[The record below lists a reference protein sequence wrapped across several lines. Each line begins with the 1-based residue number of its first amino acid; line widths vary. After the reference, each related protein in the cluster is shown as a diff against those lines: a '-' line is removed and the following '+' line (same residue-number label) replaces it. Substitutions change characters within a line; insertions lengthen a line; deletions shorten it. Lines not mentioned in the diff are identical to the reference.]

1 MGVSL
6 CLNTER
12 DVIQIRL
19 YCKLH
24 NTISQNDKKDIR
36 PVHTCTALDYSEGSE
51 RRQATLASEL

>member
-36 PVHTCTALDYSEGSE
+36 PVHTALDYSEGSE

>member
-36 PVHTCTALDYSEGSE
+36 PVHTAIDYSEGSE
-51 RRQATLASEL
+51 RL